1 VVRVGVS
8 IVWEEGP
15 VKLKHN
21 WIAGFYRY
29 LAMRRGKIAAELA
42 KQKSIC
48 DSMAKWR

>member
-1 VVRVGVS
+1 
-8 IVWEEGP
+8 

-21 WIAGFYRY
+21 WIAGFERY
-29 LAMRRGKIAAELA
+29 LILRRGKIRAELA